1 MKHFLKE
8 IVLPAL
14 IFVLAVV
21 GAATI
26 CIAVPRSCS
35 AQTTTSRDIR
45 DMTQS
50 DVDTL
55 FEDNEKLNHQL
66 NAAIHQLDAYR
77 DYYFAVEHLLDIAG
91 VGVDSPILE
100 SDAGATYLDRKW
112 LVDSLEKENEFLQPM
127 DKQAIGYC
135 LLVLVVY
142 NFYTVREN
150 SVVLI
155 RFVVYRNNIQY
166 VINLAPIKDWR
177 VLNKFF
183 INFLY

>member
-1 MKHFLKE
+1 MKKFIENIL
-8 IVLPAL
+8 LPTL

-26 CIAVPRSCS
+26 CIAIPRSCS

-50 DVDTL
+50 DVDAL
-55 FEDNEKLNHQL
+55 FEDNERLNHQL
-66 NAAIHQLDAYR
+66 NAAIHQLNAYR
-77 DYYFAVEHLLDIAG
+77 DYYFAVEDLLDAAG
-91 VGVDSPILE
+91 VDVDSPILE
-100 SDAGATYLDRKW
+100 SDAGATYLDQKW
-112 LVDSLEKENEFLQPM
+112 LVDSLEKENEFLKPI

-135 LLVLVVY
+135 LIVLDVY

-155 RFVVYRNNIQY
+155 RFIVCKSIYTVCY
-166 VINLAPIKDWR
+166 
-177 VLNKFF
+177 
-183 INFLY
+183 

>member
-91 VGVDSPILE
+91 VDVDSPILE

-112 LVDSLEKENEFLQPM
+112 LVDSLEKENEFLQPI
-127 DKQAIGYC
+127 DKQ
-135 LLVLVVY
+135 
-142 NFYTVREN
+142 
-150 SVVLI
+150 
-155 RFVVYRNNIQY
+155 
-166 VINLAPIKDWR
+166 VIC
-177 VLNKFF
+177 
-183 INFLY
+183 

>member
-35 AQTTTSRDIR
+35 AQTTISRDIR

-55 FEDNEKLNHQL
+55 FEDNEKLNYQL
-66 NAAIHQLDAYR
+66 NVAIHQLDAYR
-77 DYYFAVEHLLDIAG
+77 DYYFAVEHLLDVVG
-91 VGVDSPILE
+91 VEVDSPILE

-112 LVDSLEKENEFLQPM
+112 LVDSLEKENEFLQPI
-127 DKQAIGYC
+127 DKQ
-135 LLVLVVY
+135 
-142 NFYTVREN
+142 
-150 SVVLI
+150 
-155 RFVVYRNNIQY
+155 
-166 VINLAPIKDWR
+166 VIC
-177 VLNKFF
+177 
-183 INFLY
+183 

>member
-1 MKHFLKE
+1 MKKFIENIL
-8 IVLPAL
+8 LPAL

-55 FEDNEKLNHQL
+55 FKDNEKLNHQL

-77 DYYFAVEHLLDIAG
+77 DYYFAVEHLLDA
-91 VGVDSPILE
+91 VGVDVDSPVLE

-112 LVDSLEKENEFLQPM
+112 LVDSLEKENEFLKPI
-127 DKQAIGYC
+127 DK
-135 LLVLVVY
+135 
-142 NFYTVREN
+142 
-150 SVVLI
+150 
-155 RFVVYRNNIQY
+155 
-166 VINLAPIKDWR
+166 
-177 VLNKFF
+177 
-183 INFLY
+183 

>member
-1 MKHFLKE
+1 MKKFIENIL
-8 IVLPAL
+8 LPAL

-55 FEDNEKLNHQL
+55 FEDNEKLNHKL

-77 DYYFAVEHLLDIAG
+77 DYYFAVEHLLDIVG
-91 VGVDSPILE
+91 VEVDSPILE

-112 LVDSLEKENEFLQPM
+112 LVDSLEKENEFLKLI
-127 DKQAIGYC
+127 DKQAIC
-135 LLVLVVY
+135 
-142 NFYTVREN
+142 
-150 SVVLI
+150 
-155 RFVVYRNNIQY
+155 
-166 VINLAPIKDWR
+166 
-177 VLNKFF
+177 
-183 INFLY
+183 

>member
-1 MKHFLKE
+1 MKKFIENIL
-8 IVLPAL
+8 LPAL

-55 FEDNEKLNHQL
+55 FEDNERLNNQL

-77 DYYFAVEHLLDIAG
+77 DYYFAVEHLLDA
-91 VGVDSPILE
+91 VGVDVDSPVLE

-112 LVDSLEKENEFLQPM
+112 LVDSLEKENEFLKPI
-127 DKQAIGYC
+127 DK
-135 LLVLVVY
+135 
-142 NFYTVREN
+142 
-150 SVVLI
+150 
-155 RFVVYRNNIQY
+155 
-166 VINLAPIKDWR
+166 
-177 VLNKFF
+177 
-183 INFLY
+183 

>member
-8 IVLPAL
+8 IVLPTL

-26 CIAVPRSCS
+26 CVAVPRSCS
-35 AQTTTSRDIR
+35 AQTTTSRDIH

-55 FEDNEKLNHQL
+55 FEDNERLNNQL

-77 DYYFAVEHLLDIAG
+77 DYYFAVEELLDAAG
-91 VGVDSPILE
+91 VDVDSPILE

-112 LVDSLEKENEFLQPM
+112 LVDSLEKENEFLKPI
-127 DKQAIGYC
+127 DKQVIGYY
-135 LLVLVVY
+135 LIVLVVY

-150 SVVLI
+150 SVVLM
-155 RFVVYRNNIQY
+155 RFIACKSIYSM
-166 VINLAPIKDWR
+166 L
-177 VLNKFF
+177 LNQR
-183 INFLY
+183 L

>member
-1 MKHFLKE
+1 MKKFIENIL
-8 IVLPAL
+8 LPAL

-21 GAATI
+21 GAETI

-55 FEDNEKLNHQL
+55 FEDNERLNNQL

-77 DYYFAVEHLLDIAG
+77 DYYFAVEHLLDAAG
-91 VGVDSPILE
+91 VDVDSPIIE

-112 LVDSLEKENEFLQPM
+112 VVDSLEKENEFLKPI
-127 DKQAIGYC
+127 DKQAIGYY
-135 LLVLVVY
+135 LIVLVVC
-142 NFYTVREN
+142 NFPT
-150 SVVLI
+150 
-155 RFVVYRNNIQY
+155 RFVRIVQ
-166 VINLAPIKDWR
+166 
-177 VLNKFF
+177 F
-183 INFLY
+183 

>member
-55 FEDNEKLNHQL
+55 FENNEKLDHQLNAAIQRVLKTNVDTLFEDNEKLNHQL

-77 DYYFAVEHLLDIAG
+77 DYYFAVEHLLDVAG

-112 LVDSLEKENEFLQPM
+112 LVDSLEKENEFLQPI
-127 DKQAIGYC
+127 DK
-135 LLVLVVY
+135 
-142 NFYTVREN
+142 
-150 SVVLI
+150 
-155 RFVVYRNNIQY
+155 
-166 VINLAPIKDWR
+166 
-177 VLNKFF
+177 
-183 INFLY
+183 